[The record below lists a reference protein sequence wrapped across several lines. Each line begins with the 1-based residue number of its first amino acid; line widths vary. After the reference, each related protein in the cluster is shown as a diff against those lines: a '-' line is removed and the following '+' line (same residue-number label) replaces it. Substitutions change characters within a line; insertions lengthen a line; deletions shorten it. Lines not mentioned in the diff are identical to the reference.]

1 MTKLISGF
9 AIINDT
15 VGKRV
20 SYTYTEV
27 DETGNVLKQNV
38 KESYLVLDE
47 EEKEIIG
54 KLENKIKIKL
64 ENIN

>member
-27 DETGNVLKQNV
+27 DEAGNVLKQNV

-47 EEKEIIG
+47 EEKEIIE